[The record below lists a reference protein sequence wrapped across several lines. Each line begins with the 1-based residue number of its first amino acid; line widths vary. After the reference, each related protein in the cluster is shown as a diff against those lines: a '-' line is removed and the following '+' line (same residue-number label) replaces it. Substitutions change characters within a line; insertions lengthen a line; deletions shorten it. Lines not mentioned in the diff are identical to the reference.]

1 MKQKNAKKIEEN
13 KVEKNSQA
21 YLDYVNNKTGYAV
34 ELLHISKY
42 FNNGQLKA
50 NDDLTLRIKKNE
62 IHALVGENGAGKTTI
77 MSILF
82 GIVKPD
88 RGKVFVNGKRV
99 NFHSPNDAVMA
110 GIGMVHQ
117 HFKLVN
123 TFTIL
128 ENIILVAEITRF
140 GFLDKKTA
148 AKKIN
153 DLSTKYNLPV
163 HLDLVTRNAS
173 VGEQQRTE
181 ILKLL
186 YRDAEILIFDEP
198 TAVLSDQE
206 IAGFLKM
213 IKEFKKLGKTIIIIT
228 HKLNEVKAV
237 ADRATIIRKGQSVKV
252 VDVKKTS
259 QKTIADLMVGKKLVM
274 NVNTSKDDH
283 YQTRPV
289 VCEIQNLNAYKISQ
303 PSIKALD
310 DFFLYIHEGEILGL
324 AGIEGNGQTELALI
338 LGGLL
343 KKRVNGSVKLYNAE
357 LGKEIDVLKSSV
369 SQLYDFGVAHIPE
382 DRLKYGLVLN
392 ETTAINVVLPQIHKK
407 PFTRFGFLNHKR
419 ITDYAASIFSVWDVH
434 GANGGKALAKSL
446 SGGNQQKMV
455 IGREMTRAHKFAI
468 FVQPTRGIDL
478 GAIQMVHKKIME
490 DAAKGTAVLLIS
502 YELDEILSISSR
514 VAVIDNGKIVY
525 SALSH
530 QVKRSTIGKYL
541 SHSATNDTK
550 IKLKKEAE

>member
-1 MKQKNAKKIEEN
+1 
-13 KVEKNSQA
+13 
-21 YLDYVNNKTGYAV
+21 
-34 ELLHISKY
+34 
-42 FNNGQLKA
+42 
-50 NDDLTLRIKKNE
+50 
-62 IHALVGENGAGKTTI
+62 

-128 ENIILVAEITRF
+128 ENIILGAEITRF

-274 NVNTSKDDH
+274 NVNTSKDDN

-310 DFFLYIHEGEILGL
+310 DFCLDIHEGEILGL

-382 DRLKYGLVLN
+382 DRLKYG
-392 ETTAINVVLPQIHKK
+392 
-407 PFTRFGFLNHKR
+407 
-419 ITDYAASIFSVWDVH
+419 
-434 GANGGKALAKSL
+434 
-446 SGGNQQKMV
+446 
-455 IGREMTRAHKFAI
+455 
-468 FVQPTRGIDL
+468 
-478 GAIQMVHKKIME
+478 
-490 DAAKGTAVLLIS
+490 
-502 YELDEILSISSR
+502 
-514 VAVIDNGKIVY
+514 
-525 SALSH
+525 
-530 QVKRSTIGKYL
+530 
-541 SHSATNDTK
+541 
-550 IKLKKEAE
+550 

>member
-128 ENIILVAEITRF
+128 ENIILGAEITRF

-274 NVNTSKDDH
+274 NVNTSKDDN

-310 DFFLYIHEGEILGL
+310 DFCLDIHEGEILGL

-407 PFTRFGFLNHKR
+407 PFTHFGFLNHKR
-419 ITDYAASIFSVWDVH
+419 ITDYAASIFSV
-434 GANGGKALAKSL
+434 
-446 SGGNQQKMV
+446 
-455 IGREMTRAHKFAI
+455 
-468 FVQPTRGIDL
+468 
-478 GAIQMVHKKIME
+478 
-490 DAAKGTAVLLIS
+490 
-502 YELDEILSISSR
+502 
-514 VAVIDNGKIVY
+514 
-525 SALSH
+525 
-530 QVKRSTIGKYL
+530 
-541 SHSATNDTK
+541 
-550 IKLKKEAE
+550 

>member
-13 KVEKNSQA
+13 KVDKNSQA

-128 ENIILVAEITRF
+128 ENIILGAEITRF

-274 NVNTSKDDH
+274 NVNTSKDDN

-310 DFFLYIHEGEILGL
+310 DFCLDIHEGEILGL

-407 PFTRFGFLNHKR
+407 PFTHFGFLNHKR
-419 ITDYAASIFSVWDVH
+419 ITDYAASIFSV
-434 GANGGKALAKSL
+434 
-446 SGGNQQKMV
+446 
-455 IGREMTRAHKFAI
+455 
-468 FVQPTRGIDL
+468 
-478 GAIQMVHKKIME
+478 
-490 DAAKGTAVLLIS
+490 
-502 YELDEILSISSR
+502 
-514 VAVIDNGKIVY
+514 
-525 SALSH
+525 
-530 QVKRSTIGKYL
+530 
-541 SHSATNDTK
+541 
-550 IKLKKEAE
+550 

>member
-128 ENIILVAEITRF
+128 ENIILGAEITRF

-274 NVNTSKDDH
+274 NVNTSKDDN

-310 DFFLYIHEGEILGL
+310 DFCLDIHEGEILGL

-407 PFTRFGFLNHKR
+407 PFTHFGFLNHKR

-550 IKLKKEAE
+550 TNLKKEAE